1 MTKKIKLESETDFDF
16 QKVQIEN
23 FNTMLISIQKRLETM
38 YKRLNNLQLQYKDL
52 NNKHLYEIKRCNK
65 KIKNE

>member
-23 FNTMLISIQKRLETM
+23 FNTMLTSIQKRLETM
-38 YKRLNNLQLQYKDL
+38 YKRLNNLQLQ
-52 NNKHLYEIKRCNK
+52 LYEIKRCNK
-65 KIKNE
+65 KK